1 MHITMNFC
9 SIEIKIIVYD
19 KIHNQERTTLSYR
32 TWSVSWDAIR
42 LLVLPAYISTRRQLS
57 DAINMKIITDESIS
71 SVSSRARF
79 RIINY
84 NFAMFCVSTSHLPC
98 EEIYTIDIQLII
110 DQKKNC
116 YFYSNERF
124 NFSNEM
130 NYTGIILYFEY
141 KEYFYT

>member
-84 NFAMFCVSTSHLPC
+84 NFVQQCFVSRQVIFHVRK
-98 EEIYTIDIQLII
+98 YIQLII
-110 DQKKNC
+110 DQKKNS

-130 NYTGIILYFEY
+130 NYTRIILYFEY